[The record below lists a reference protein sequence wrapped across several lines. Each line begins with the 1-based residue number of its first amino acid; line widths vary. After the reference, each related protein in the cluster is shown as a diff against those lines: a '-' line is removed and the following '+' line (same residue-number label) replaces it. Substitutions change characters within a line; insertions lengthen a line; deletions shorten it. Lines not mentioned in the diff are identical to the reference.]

1 MHCDWAF
8 CYNCLVHVGG
18 GSCSLVVEGSNGSPR
33 FHLFTT
39 INTKGRDRSSLK
51 INTSDVWHVHCVL
64 CILVCIFVCIRY
76 ASLLFTA
83 RHLKMRMANI
93 YLTACKYSSIP
104 MLPA

>member
-64 CILVCIFVCIRY
+64 WYV
-76 ASLLFTA
+76 
-83 RHLKMRMANI
+83 
-93 YLTACKYSSIP
+93 YLYVLDTQACCSRQDI
-104 MLPA
+104 